1 VESNYEKLI
10 QQNLRRFL
18 ERNPADSERSLGA
31 VRDGAGFTL
40 KAFGGECSIGPKGIT
55 LDGEPLS
62 DPRALVLS
70 LYALHACPD
79 PVVLEP
85 FRAFRDLP
93 YSMPYQGAFTANSER
108 VLAPHVTGIQKNQSR
123 IVEAFGSPEEPVR
136 GAGDLSFVLFPLPKI
151 ALHYIFY
158 LPDDEFPASATCLFS
173 ANASSFLPLDGLADV
188 AEYASKEIIQ
198 MVRDN

>member
-1 VESNYEKLI
+1 MESNYEKLI
-10 QQNLRRFL
+10 QQNLRRFF

-40 KAFGGECSIGPKGIT
+40 KAFGRECSIGPKGIT

-85 FRAFRDLP
+85 FQAFRDLP
-93 YSMPYQGAFTANSER
+93 DSMPYQGAFTANSER
-108 VLAPHVTGIQKNQSR
+108 VLVPHVTGIQKNQSR
-123 IVEAFGSPEEPVR
+123 IAEAFGSPEAPVR

-188 AEYASKEIIQ
+188 AEYASKEIIR